1 METVA
6 RKAAHPA
13 ALGEAHAAI
22 ACLQRLAGAF
32 TARREQLARAVGLT
46 AQQWAVLEEIS
57 REHFMPSL
65 FAEQQESTRGAVS
78 KIIRQLID
86 KSLISVLVSKDDGR
100 QRKYTLTGKGKRVMD
115 ELRAQREQAIDA
127 IWLQL
132 GRDQVLAFTHI
143 GEDIATRLEGYLQ
156 RVDSSDTRT
165 KRK

>member
-1 METVA
+1 
-6 RKAAHPA
+6 
-13 ALGEAHAAI
+13 
-22 ACLQRLAGAF
+22 
-32 TARREQLARAVGLT
+32 
-46 AQQWAVLEEIS
+46 
-57 REHFMPSL
+57 
-65 FAEQQESTRGAVS
+65 VS

-132 GRDQVLAFTHI
+132 GRDQVLAFTSI
-143 GEDIATRLEGYLQ
+143 GDDIATRLEGYLQ
-156 RVDSSDTRT
+156 RVGSRDTRT